1 MKQRRL
7 TKKQQRAL
15 RNQGVL
21 DENNDINIGKFS
33 LKDVKPITQKQTD
46 TLEEW
51 YNDQNLLLHGSA
63 GTGKTYLA
71 MYLALADVLA
81 GRYKKLVIVRSAV
94 PTRDIGFLPGSI
106 EEKLKVYEQP
116 YSSIAKDL
124 FQRGDAYDILKNKF
138 MLEFIPTSFI
148 RGTTLRDCV
157 VLVDEIN
164 NLTFHELDS
173 VITRLGDN
181 TKMILAGDVTQTDLG
196 DNAFGLVKFMD
207 IIERMSSFSSIRFG
221 TADIVRSG
229 LVKDYLITKEHTYV

>member
-21 DENNDINIGKFS
+21 DENNEINIGKFS
-33 LKDVKPITQKQTD
+33 LKKVQPITQKQTD
-46 TLEEW
+46 TVEEW
-51 YNDQNLLLHGSA
+51 VSGQNLLLHGSA

-71 MYLALADVLA
+71 MYLALTEVLA
-81 GRYKKLVIVRSAV
+81 GHFKKLVIVRSAV
-94 PTRDIGFLPGSI
+94 PTRDIGFLPGSV

-116 YSSIAKDL
+116 YSTIAKDL
-124 FQRGDAYDILKNKF
+124 FERGDAYDILKNKF

-181 TKMILAGDVTQTDLG
+181 TKMILAGDVTQTDLN
-196 DNAFGLVKFMD
+196 DNAFGLIKFMD
-207 IIERMSSFSSIRFG
+207 IVERMNSFSSIKFG
-221 TADIVRSG
+221 TPDIVRSG
-229 LVKDYLITKEHTYV
+229 LVRDYLITKEHTYV